1 MKLTASSK
9 KGEMRVFVS
18 QTVARHTL
26 INDVNEKQ
34 GVKSPQRTPSVF
46 EPIAETAF
54 LTKPRTGLI

>member
-1 MKLTASSK
+1 MKLTASRGK
-9 KGEMRVFVS
+9 KGEKR
-18 QTVARHTL
+18 VARHTL